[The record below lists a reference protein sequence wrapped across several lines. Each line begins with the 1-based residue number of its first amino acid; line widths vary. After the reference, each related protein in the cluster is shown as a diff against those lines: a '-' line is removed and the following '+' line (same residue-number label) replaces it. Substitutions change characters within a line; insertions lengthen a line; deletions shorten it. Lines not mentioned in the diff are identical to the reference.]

1 MWAKKKIRQLKVG
14 SILAIISILSIS
26 FSLPA
31 QASIDPTIQRT
42 FAVQDCKDDKD
53 LDCYV
58 EMVVFHKDGTSEIAK
73 YDWIPGEIMIQG
85 GVPRDTS
92 FRNWNFHSGS
102 SAGKIINVAGGVEL
116 TTPSTWNIN
125 KQNGVGFPVMHIG
138 LSGGNEA
145 IDPDDH
151 FSIKVRTSW
160 LNPLSISMYATNADV
175 QVKKIQGGLEWTFS
189 GSKTY
194 QSVFKDSANYN
205 LLWDPKA
212 GPTKA
217 DAEQSALYWRTEH
230 INPIPNG
237 SAFDTRCSEF
247 GYTVTSSNASSAGT
261 PSMKDSQTL
270 SYNIAAPHFKSD
282 GSENKGY
289 FQADLP
295 LAWIDCQW
303 PGNTLTKSP
312 KLEVSVVDQNG
323 FPQISTS
330 SVEIK
335 DKVLKVRA
343 YGFHY
348 SAPSIL
354 IRATKNVG
362 VTSASPTPTPAASP
376 TATTS
381 KKTITITCTKG
392 RSVKKV
398 TAIAPKCPKG
408 WIKKK

>member
-1 MWAKKKIRQLKVG
+1 MEMTRLHSSRKLLG
-14 SILAIISILSIS
+14 PLSAVL
-26 FSLPA
+26 SLFLIMQIPTA
-31 QASIDPTIQRT
+31 QAVVDPNTPRT
-42 FAVQDCKDDKD
+42 FALKDCTSAKD

-58 EMVVFHKDGTSEIAK
+58 EMIVKHKDGSSEVASYI
-73 YDWIPGEIMIQG
+73 WIPGEIMIQG

-92 FRNWNFHSGS
+92 FRMWRFHTG
-102 SAGKIINVAGGVEL
+102 ARDGKLIDVAGGAEL

-138 LSGGNEA
+138 IAGGNEA
-145 IDPDDH
+145 IDPDDY

-175 QVKKIQGGLEWTFS
+175 QVKKIQGGLEWIYS

-194 QSVFKDSANYN
+194 QSIFKDLANYN
-205 LLWDPKA
+205 LLFDPKA

-217 DAEQSALYWRTEH
+217 DSEQTALYWRTEH

-261 PSMKDSQTL
+261 PSMKDAETL

-289 FQADLP
+289 FLADLP

-312 KLEVSVVDQNG
+312 KIEVSVIDQNG
-323 FPQISTS
+323 IPQVSTS

-335 DKVLKVRA
+335 NKVLKVRA

-348 SAPSIL
+348 SAPTIVIKPAQNSS
-354 IRATKNVG
+354 G
-362 VTSASPTPTPAASP
+362 VTPTVTPSPA
-376 TATTS
+376 
-381 KKTITITCTKG
+381 KKLLTISCAKG
-392 RSVKKV
+392 KSVKKV
-398 TAIAPKCPKG
+398 TAISPKCPSG
-408 WIKKK
+408 WTKKK

>member
-1 MWAKKKIRQLKVG
+1 MKRLHPSSKIFFP
-14 SILAIISILSIS
+14 ISAVLSLFLIMQI
-26 FSLPA
+26 PAA
-31 QASIDPTIQRT
+31 QAVVDPNTPRT
-42 FAVQDCKDDKD
+42 FALKDCTSATD

-58 EMVVFHKDGTSEIAK
+58 EMIVKHKDGSSEVAN
-73 YDWIPGEIMIQG
+73 YTWITGEIMTQG
-85 GVPRDTS
+85 GIPRDTS
-92 FRNWNFHSGS
+92 FRLWRFHTGS
-102 SAGKIINVAGGVEL
+102 RNGKLIEVAGGAEL

-125 KQNGVGFPVMHIG
+125 KRFGVGFPVMHIG
-138 LSGGNEA
+138 IAGGNEA
-145 IDPDDH
+145 IDPDDY

-175 QVKKIQGGLEWTFS
+175 QVKKIQGGLEWIYS

-194 QSVFKDSANYN
+194 QSIFNDSANYN

-217 DAEQSALYWRTEH
+217 DSEQTSLYWRTEH

-237 SAFDTRCSEF
+237 SAFSTRCSEF

-261 PSMKDSQTL
+261 PSMKDAETL

-312 KLEVSVVDQNG
+312 KIEVSVIDQNG
-323 FPQISTS
+323 IPQVATS

-335 DKVLKVRA
+335 NKVLKVRA

-348 SAPSIL
+348 SAPSIV
-354 IRATKNVG
+354 IRASKNVENP
-362 VTSASPTPTPAASP
+362 TATPTPTTS
-376 TATTS
+376 TTPVN
-381 KKTITITCTKG
+381 KALTISCTKG
-392 RSVKKV
+392 KSLKKV
-398 TAIAPKCPKG
+398 TAIAPKCPSG
-408 WIKKK
+408 WVKKK